1 LLAELLKMDRTRR
14 ELIESEC
21 EKLSIAYARHVDF
34 KEYDE
39 YVDLFTEDC
48 FLQAGPLPVEGKGNL
63 KKAMA
68 YRPDALRSRHVLTN
82 IWIKVIDEDHATGIS
97 YLSLYR
103 HTGEGLDEEAINNPG
118 PRTISGPAAIGHYAD
133 EFLRTKEGW
142 RIKSRI
148 LHFAFNV
155 KN

>member
-1 LLAELLKMDRTRR
+1 MENETRER
-14 ELIESEC
+14 IEREC

-48 FLQAGPLPVEGKGNL
+48 FLHAGPRPIEGKETL
-63 KKAMA
+63 RKAMG

-82 IWIKVIDEDHATGIS
+82 IWINVIDEDHATGIS

-103 HTGEGLDEEAINNPG
+103 HTGEGLEGEKVSDPG
-118 PRTISGPAAIGHYAD
+118 PRVISGPAAVGHYAD
-133 EFLRTKEGW
+133 EFLRTDDGW
-142 RIKSRI
+142 RIKSRV

-155 KN
+155 NS